1 MSIDRKSFRRV
12 HGIGAVLLSLFCVGF
27 LATSASAGGV
37 SAPRS
42 IPFASGSNATDAVKR
57 ECKLE
62 TKIPAYLVQYD
73 SSVTLVD
80 NVKSAK
86 GRALHLEIADVHAP
100 GGGGMTGLKRVVV
113 TGKLYENG
121 KLIGSFRDQRTSTG
135 GYWGGYK
142 GTCGILQRCAKAI
155 GKDIANWLKNPTKD
169 ASIGE

>member
-1 MSIDRKSFRRV
+1 MNIDRKSFQEI
-12 HGIGAVLLSLFCVGF
+12 HGILVVLLSLFCVGF
-27 LATSASAGGV
+27 FATSASASGV
-37 SAPRS
+37 SVQRNIS
-42 IPFASGSNATDAVKR
+42 FASGSNATDAVRR

-62 TKIPAYLVQYD
+62 ERIPAYLVQYD
-73 SSVTLVD
+73 PSVTLVD

-86 GRALHLEIADVHAP
+86 GRTLHLEISDVYAP

-155 GKDIANWLKNPTKD
+155 GKDIATWLKNPTKD